1 MKKENTSK
9 KEYITAVAGKS
20 LLSLLA
26 ALLLCPFNLFSN
38 SFAIGSADD
47 DPQLPQSIPVGET
60 PLPQGSEIVG
70 EQIIN
75 NGDRIKFIPSDTVNV
90 VNTAAIADS
99 IAGITDEWVPR
110 QTVCTKDSR

>member
-1 MKKENTSK
+1 MKKETTSK

-60 PLPQGSEIVG
+60 PLPHS
-70 EQIIN
+70 IIN
-75 NGDRIKFIPSDTVNV
+75 RPVEAEDAERFQSTFPPN
-90 VNTAAIADS
+90 
-99 IAGITDEWVPR
+99 
-110 QTVCTKDSR
+110 